1 MENYF
6 LSKEDL
12 KLIVETLLYSAS
24 VDVCANWYK
33 EDVSSMVELAKKIRS
48 KEKVALEN
56 IYLFEKSQIGL
67 YRDEVT
73 ENILNNFPELK
84 FYIK

>member
-6 LSKEDL
+6 LSKNEL

-33 EDVSSMVELAKKIRS
+33 EDVYSMIELAKKIRS
-48 KEKVALEN
+48 KEKFALEN
-56 IYLFEKSQIGL
+56 IYIFEDSPIES

-73 ENILNNFPELK
+73 ENISNNFPELK
-84 FYIK
+84 IYTK